1 MSTPAVIAIDGAAGS
16 GKSTLGMG
24 LAVALRLPYVNT
36 GLMYRYL
43 TLEALRTGTPTDDAA
58 ALARLLRQIG
68 FSLSEDSPPL
78 LLIQGLP
85 PTRDLQSHE
94 VEAEVS
100 HVAHHPEVRAL
111 MRAAQRALGELHGA
125 VMDGRDIGSVVFS
138 DAPLKLYLTADAQ
151 ARVARRADE
160 RTTTEAEVEAS
171 LNARDRKDAKVNPLT
186 APPGSVMLDTASL
199 DVRETLQAALELV
212 RLHAPE
218 LFP

>member
-24 LAVALRLPYVNT
+24 LAAALRLPYVNT

-43 TLEALRTGTPTDDAA
+43 TLEALRTATPTDNAA
-58 ALARLLRQIG
+58 ALARLLRQID

-78 LLIQGLP
+78 LQIQGLP
-85 PTRDLQSHE
+85 PTRELQSPE

-100 HVAHHPEVRAL
+100 QVAHHPEVRSL

-138 DAPLKLYLTADAQ
+138 DAPLKLYLTADAE
-151 ARVARRADE
+151 ARVTRRADE
-160 RTTTEAEVEAS
+160 RTATEAEVEAS
-171 LNARDRKDAKVNPLT
+171 LHARDRKDAKVNPPT
-186 APPGSVMLDTASL
+186 APPGSVILDTASL

-212 RLHAPE
+212 RIYAPE
-218 LFP
+218 LLP